1 MSIENKMMRPD
12 TQFDPRLELRFDG
25 AVAYL
30 TINRPD
36 KLNALDD
43 AMVDTLL
50 LLCRQIEKST
60 ARIVILTGAGTRSFC
75 AGGDIAA
82 WSKLPAAEFSHRWIR
97 DGHNAFDALARLTQP
112 VIAVLNGH
120 CLGGGLEL
128 AACADYRIAEEYV
141 RIGQPESALGIIPG
155 WSGTQRVTR
164 RFGARVVRRMAL
176 FGEVFNVYEAFRLG
190 LVDQIAS
197 RGGGIEA
204 AQKLADGVVKR
215 APQATMLTKML
226 INVAEG
232 EEQERVLD
240 ALAGFVAAQSTELQ
254 EGLAAFKEKRQ
265 AHFTSSNTVTS
276 DKSCDPSDG

>member
-1 MSIENKMMRPD
+1 MSIENKMMNSD
-12 TQFDPRLELRFDG
+12 SQFDPRFELRLDG
-25 AVAYL
+25 AIAYL

-36 KLNALDD
+36 KLNALDE
-43 AMVDTLL
+43 AMVAALL
-50 LLCRQIEKST
+50 PLCRRIEKSA
-60 ARIVILTGAGTRSFC
+60 ARVVILTGAGTRAFC

-82 WSKLPAAEFSHRWIR
+82 WSKLAAQEFGVRWIR
-97 DGHNAFDALARLTQP
+97 DGHDAFDALARLTQP

-128 AACADYRIAEEYV
+128 AACTDYRIAEEHV
-141 RIGQPESALGIIPG
+141 HIGQPEPALGIIPG

-164 RFGARVVRRMAL
+164 RFGAGVVRRMAL
-176 FGEVFNVYEAFRLG
+176 FGEVFHAEEALQLG
-190 LVDQIAS
+190 LVDQIVPS
-197 RGGGIEA
+197 GSGIEA
-204 AQKLADGVVKR
+204 AQKLADSVIKR

-240 ALAGFVAAQSTELQ
+240 ALAGFVAAQSAELK

-265 AHFTSSNTVTS
+265 AHFTNT
-276 DKSCDPSDG
+276 DPFS

>member
-1 MSIENKMMRPD
+1 MSDRSNEIIH
-12 TQFDPRLELRFDG
+12 DPRLDLRLDG

-43 AMVDTLL
+43 VMVDALL
-50 LLCRQIEKST
+50 PLCRQIEKST
-60 ARIVILTGAGTRSFC
+60 ARVVILTSAGTRSFC
-75 AGGDIAA
+75 AGGDIAV
-82 WSKLPAAEFSHRWIR
+82 WSNLPAADFAHRWIR
-97 DGHNAFDALARLTQP
+97 DGHDAFDALARLTQP

-128 AACADYRIAEEYV
+128 AACADYRIAEEHV

-164 RFGARVVRRMAL
+164 RFGARVVRKMAL
-176 FGEVFNVYEAFRLG
+176 FGEVFNADEALKFG
-190 LVDQIAS
+190 LVDQIVPS
-197 RGGGIEA
+197 GSGIEA
-204 AQKLADGVVKR
+204 AQKLADGVMKR
-215 APQATMLTKML
+215 VAQATTLTKML

-240 ALAGFVAAQSTELQ
+240 ALAGFVAAQNVELR
-254 EGLAAFKEKRQ
+254 EGLAAFREKRQ
-265 AHFTSSNTVTS
+265 AHFTGTNTVTS
-276 DKSCDPSDG
+276 DKNHDPSYG